1 MGRARLTG
9 KVGESSPSPG
19 RVWMRLRLPAMPS
32 SQLRKTPGQRERGQ
46 KFWYV
51 GFISRADAEFVDRM
65 V

>member
-1 MGRARLTG
+1 
-9 KVGESSPSPG
+9 
-19 RVWMRLRLPAMPS
+19 MRLRLPAMPS